1 MSGCEDTLRQR
12 TSKLHLFAIQ
22 RYPRLKIT
30 LHARERMLE
39 RKISEID
46 IRSILKTGNVVKVE
60 QQGQEEK
67 WNVRGETD
75 DRREIEVVIAPQD
88 AFIRVTLITTW
99 ERRIPK

>member
-1 MSGCEDTLRQR
+1 
-12 TSKLHLFAIQ
+12 
-22 RYPRLKIT
+22 
-30 LHARERMLE
+30 MLE

-75 DRREIEVVIAPQD
+75 DRREIEVVIAH
-88 AFIRVTLITTW
+88 TTPSSAL
-99 ERRIPK
+99 R